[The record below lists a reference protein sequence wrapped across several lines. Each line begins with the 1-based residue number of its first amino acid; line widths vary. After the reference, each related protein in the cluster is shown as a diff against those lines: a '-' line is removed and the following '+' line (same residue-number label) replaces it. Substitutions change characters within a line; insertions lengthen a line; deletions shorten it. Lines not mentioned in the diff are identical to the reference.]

1 MSTLTKE
8 EKFKAVRDWLKKTR
22 VDSAV
27 VDKTVG
33 VQTNQITP
41 QLLLATASKL
51 IKVNKK
57 EVAPDDRDDLRYS
70 NFLGQEDYIREHVMK
85 DAGRLQAKAKMKM
98 EQKKNLDWFHAGFL
112 SPQIKSVV
120 VGNSLSQNL
129 EGINPIEY
137 IDVASKVTKL
147 GEGGIGSTDSIPDQS
162 RQVNPSQFG
171 FIDPFHLSENIAIGV
186 TNYIARGVRKGQ
198 DGKLY
203 RLMLDRDKKPVWVD
217 HQTVLA
223 SKCQVPEF

>member
-1 MSTLTKE
+1 MPELTKE
-8 EKFKAVRDWLKKTR
+8 EKLKALREWLKKTR
-22 VDSAV
+22 VDASV
-27 VDKTVG
+27 VSKTVG
-33 VQTNQITP
+33 VDTNQITP
-41 QLLLATASKL
+41 GLLLATAGKL
-51 IKVNKK
+51 IKVNRK
-57 EVAPDDRDDLRYS
+57 EVEPDDRDDLRYS
-70 NFLGQEDYIREHVMK
+70 KFLGQEDYVREHIMK

-98 EQKKNLDWFHAGFL
+98 EQKKNLDFFHAGFL
-112 SPQIKSVV
+112 SPQVRSVT

-147 GEGGIGSTDSIPDQS
+147 GEGGIGSTESIPDQS

-171 FIDPFHLSENIAIGV
+171 LIDPFHLSENIAIGV
-186 TNYIARGVRKGQ
+186 TNYISRGVRKGD

-203 RLMLDRDKKPVWVD
+203 RRMLDKDKKSVWID
-217 HQTVLA
+217 HQTLLN